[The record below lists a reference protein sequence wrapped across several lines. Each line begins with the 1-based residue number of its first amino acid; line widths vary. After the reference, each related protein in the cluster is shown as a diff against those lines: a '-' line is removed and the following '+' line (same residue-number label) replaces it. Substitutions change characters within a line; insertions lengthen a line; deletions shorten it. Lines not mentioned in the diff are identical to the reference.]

1 MSLAGRAVLCLTL
14 VAFGCASSLKTPP
27 SLSALATLP
36 DNASVNQIVEAVRGR
51 VRQCDDERD
60 AKRREAL
67 AVEAVHVAQHC
78 LARAPQ
84 SAACDYWLGI
94 ALGLQAREKPTTAN
108 DGLEQMV
115 AALRR
120 AIERDAGYDHAGPHR
135 VLALVLLR
143 APGWP
148 AGPGDPESGL
158 IQARAALQLEPA
170 YPPNLLAMAEA
181 LQKNGQGGE
190 SRRLIAE
197 LRQRLDELDP
207 SNEPDLLRWRRDLS
221 ALDR

>member
-1 MSLAGRAVLCLTL
+1 MKLAVRAALCLTL
-14 VAFGCASSLKTPP
+14 AAFGCASSLKTPP
-27 SLSALATLP
+27 PLSVLATLP
-36 DNASVNQIVEAVRGR
+36 DDASVDQILDAVRVR
-51 VRQCDDERD
+51 VRGCDDERD
-60 AKRREAL
+60 ARRREAL
-67 AVEAVHVAQHC
+67 AVEAVQLAQHC
-78 LARAPQ
+78 VARAPQ

-94 ALGLQAREKPTTAN
+94 ALGLQARERPATAN

-120 AIERDAGYDHAGPHR
+120 AIERNAGYDHAGPHR

-158 IQARAALQLEPA
+158 MQARAALQLEPN

-181 LQKNGQGGE
+181 LQKNGQGSA
-190 SRRLIAE
+190 SRPLIDE
-197 LRQRLDELDP
+197 LRQRLAGLDP
-207 SNEPDLLRWRRDLS
+207 ATEPEVIRWRRDLS
-221 ALDR
+221 ALER